1 MLHFMISLLTLAPA
15 VNLIVL
21 LQAYKHQLEAG
32 VHVPCPLRCF
42 AYMAPALS
50 TWHQLFAHS

>member
-1 MLHFMISLLTLAPA
+1 MISLLTLAPA
-15 VNLIVL
+15 VNLSVL